1 MIRARKVS
9 SRPSDALADRVRAAI
24 ACAVAAALLAGGA
37 PLANAAGE
45 GAGTAAGNFLSLGS
59 GASSLAMAGA
69 TLASGHDLAAASWNV
84 ASLARLDA
92 LQFSLS
98 HAPLPGGGA
107 QDWLAAGGRLGAGGT
122 RWGIESLLHRE
133 ADLDGRDASDNPTG
147 SFSVTDLAVGTR
159 IAHDLWSFASG
170 GVGVH
175 WVHESLAGISGSG
188 VSFDA
193 GLRANAGP
201 IGMAVAARHLG
212 GTMRYPNATYDLP
225 AVIATG
231 LSWTDASRG
240 IALNADYESP
250 SHAYPSVRLGGE
262 WLWRDRVAVR
272 AGYRAALSAPS
283 EARISGA
290 TFGLGTGVGAMWV
303 DYSYMPEGDES
314 AGEHRVGLTFRP
326 GILAGERLDA
336 ARETGASQGLS
347 PRPRAEAARPSRA
360 EKAERQRAV
369 ATPPPATSVSP
380 SPASSVPPAVPA
392 RSSSPT
398 TTAPKAVSPPAV
410 PAAPPTAAQAP
421 ASAPAAPSASPATQ
435 PPPAPMPIVRPTVV
449 VVVPGETLALIA
461 RRWNI
466 SVAALMMAND
476 LVNEQVVPGQRL
488 KLPPAR

>member
-1 MIRARKVS
+1 VIRAPKIFTRRS
-9 SRPSDALADRVRAAI
+9 ERLAGRVRAAI
-24 ACAVAAALLAGGA
+24 AWGVAAALLAGGA
-37 PLANAAGE
+37 PRANAAGE

-92 LQFSLS
+92 LQFSMS

-147 SFSVTDLAVGTR
+147 SFSATDLAVGAR
-159 IAHDLWSFASG
+159 IAHDLGRFASG

-175 WVHESLAGISGSG
+175 WVHESLAGIAGSG

-193 GLRANAGP
+193 GLRAAAGP
-201 IGMAVAARHLG
+201 IGMALAARHLG

-231 LSWTDASRG
+231 LSWTNAARG
-240 IALNADYESP
+240 LAVNADYESP
-250 SHAYPSVRLGGE
+250 SHAYPSLRVGGE

-283 EARISGA
+283 EERISGA
-290 TFGLGTGVGAMWV
+290 TFGLGTGMGAMWV

-336 ARETGASQGLS
+336 ARETGVSKGLS
-347 PRPRAEAARPSRA
+347 PRPRAEAARPARA
-360 EKAERQRAV
+360 EKTERPRAV
-369 ATPPPATSVSP
+369 ATPPPATSVP
-380 SPASSVPPAVPA
+380 PPPASSVPPAAPT
-392 RSSSPT
+392 RSSNPT
-398 TTAPKAVSPPAV
+398 PTAKADAPPAV
-410 PAAPPTAAQAP
+410 PAAPPAAAQAP
-421 ASAPAAPSASPATQ
+421 APAPAAPSASQTTQ
-435 PPPAPMPIVRPTVV
+435 APPAPMPIVRPAVV

-461 RRWNI
+461 RRWNT
-466 SVAALMMAND
+466 SVAALMMTND
-476 LVNEQVVPGQRL
+476 LVNDQVVPGQRL
-488 KLPPAR
+488 KLPPGR